1 LQGKE
6 PYENQTQDLCFV
18 RAAVWKDHIR
28 FGYLHFVTPGFS
40 WPYMMDAPL
49 FSPKYHRVFCLHPG
63 SDFFWLCP
71 VSIVCFRVGVGKRTP
86 LLLII
91 ELAATFSQLCC
102 LDHH

>member
-49 FSPKYHRVFCLHPG
+49 FLNITVFFAC
-63 SDFFWLCP
+63 
-71 VSIVCFRVGVGKRTP
+71 TP
-86 LLLII
+86 DQ
-91 ELAATFSQLCC
+91 TFSGCAQFLLFVSALGLAKEPHCC
-102 LDHH
+102 